1 MIDLHQVQPE
11 ERLSRWQLAV
21 PQMFPGITLQL
32 PHKVPSRG
40 FIQRTRVAN
49 SLAWLIDS
57 SPTRV
62 VYCPKA
68 ARGDGPQHISI
79 MLQLKGSTQV
89 CQGSRSSRL
98 APGEFCFIDNR
109 QSFVLEVPGNYS
121 RFVAWQL
128 PRDLVLRHHPHIDR
142 LMAENHDTRNHAA
155 SVVGTAM
162 VQTLQASSHLGER
175 QQLAALTGFIQ
186 MLGVLDTPGEP
197 PSRTPNWR
205 LAQAL
210 KVIDEHFTNPSLDAG
225 FVAEVLQVS
234 RRQLDRLFQDELNIT
249 VTGRIWERRLEQAA
263 KLLRSPTQV
272 LRSITDI
279 ALSCGFE
286 DAAHF
291 TRSFKKRFQLPPRE
305 WRSRHLIGPDAR

>member
-11 ERLSRWQLAV
+11 ERLSRWKLAV
-21 PQMFPGITLQL
+21 PQLFPGITLHL

-62 VYCPKA
+62 VYSPQA

-79 MLQLKGSTQV
+79 MLQLKGATRV
-89 CQGSRSSRL
+89 TQGSRSGSL
-98 APGEFCFIDNR
+98 AAGEFCLIDNR
-109 QSFVLEVPGNYS
+109 EPFILEVPGNYS

-142 LMAENHDTRNHAA
+142 LMATNHDTRNHAA
-155 SVVGTAM
+155 SVVGAAM

-175 QQLAALTGFIQ
+175 QQQAALAGFIQ
-186 MLGVLDTPGEP
+186 MLGVLDAPGEDVC
-197 PSRTPNWR
+197 RTPHWR

-210 KVIDEHFTNPSLDAG
+210 EVIDEHFTNPSLHAA
-225 FVAEVLQVS
+225 FVAETLQVS
-234 RRQLDRLFQDELNIT
+234 RRQLDRLFQDELNTT
-249 VTGRIWERRLEQAA
+249 VTARIWERRLEQAA
-263 KLLRSPTQV
+263 RLLRSPTQV

-291 TRSFKKRFQLPPRE
+291 TRSFKKRFQLTPRD
-305 WRSRHLIGPDAR
+305 WRSRHLIHPDAR